1 MHSSEPV
8 PVAVR
13 RLAHGA
19 GLDLPAYATA
29 GAAGMDVVSAEDVT
43 ISPGGRHAVATGLA
57 LAIPPGFEIQVRPR
71 SGLALKHGVTVPN
84 APGTIDSDYRGELKV
99 ILINHGSEP
108 FAIRRGDRV
117 AQLVLAVREAEA
129 QLANLLPPLML
140 DVMADAWPVPKA
152 DAVLCINMIH
162 IAPWEATAALIRGVA
177 RVLPRDRIL
186 FLYGPFKQ
194 GGQHTT
200 PSNAEFDASL
210 RAQDARW
217 GVRDIEAVT
226 EIASAA
232 GFAAP
237 VVEAMPANNLS
248 VIFCR
253 LA

>member
-1 MHSSEPV
+1 MSEDARRFAPA
-8 PVAVR
+8 VAR
-13 RLAHGA
+13 NKAAITEALARH
-19 GLDLPAYATA
+19 LP
-29 GAAGMDVVSAEDVT
+29 
-43 ISPGGRHAVATGLA
+43 ATGLVLEIASGSGEHALHFAAHFPALTFQPTDPDAAA
-57 LAIPPGFEIQVRPR
+57 LASIAAWR
-71 SGLALKHGVTVPN
+71 
-84 APGTIDSDYRGELKV
+84 
-99 ILINHGSEP
+99 
-108 FAIRRGDRV
+108 
-117 AQLVLAVREAEA
+117 AEA

-162 IAPWEATAALIRGVA
+162 IAPWEATVALIRGAA
-177 RVLPRDRIL
+177 RVLPRDGIL

-194 GGQHTT
+194 GGTHTA

-217 GVRDIEAVT
+217 GVRDIEAVA

-232 GFAAP
+232 GFAAS

-248 VIFCR
+248 VIFRR

>member
-1 MHSSEPV
+1 MSEDARRFAPA
-8 PVAVR
+8 VARNKDAITEV
-13 RLAHGA
+13 LARH
-19 GLDLPAYATA
+19 LPASGLVLEIASGSGEHA
-29 GAAGMDVVSAEDVT
+29 LHFAAHFPALTFQPTDPDA
-43 ISPGGRHAVATGLA
+43 AA
-57 LAIPPGFEIQVRPR
+57 LASIAAWR
-71 SGLALKHGVTVPN
+71 
-84 APGTIDSDYRGELKV
+84 
-99 ILINHGSEP
+99 
-108 FAIRRGDRV
+108 
-117 AQLVLAVREAEA
+117 AEA

-162 IAPWEATAALIRGVA
+162 IAPWEATVALIRGAA
-177 RVLPRDRIL
+177 RVLPRDGIL

-194 GGQHTT
+194 GGTHTA

-217 GVRDIEAVT
+217 GVRDLEAVA
-226 EIASAA
+226 EIASAV

-248 VIFCR
+248 VIFRR